1 MRLSKQIQGI
11 DKQNQSC
18 DFVMDLIG
26 GKEEQKK
33 LAAGERERSRCQLA
47 RGCRWCFKGHGVF

>member
-26 GKEEQKK
+26 GMEEQKK
-33 LAAGERERSRCQLA
+33 LAAGEKERSPA
-47 RGCRWCFKGHGVF
+47 GEGMPMVF